1 VANDGIRCSVISLS
15 AEVNIW
21 KKLAERTDGK
31 YFVPLDPIDV
41 SDKLEE
47 LSRPPVESS
56 SRQGVLVKMGFPQK
70 EADERYICPQCRTRV
85 KGRKSL
91 MGVDLEYS
99 SNSNIVRRL
108 QALARLRRAF
118 SSLLSSPFP
127 SFNCNAF
134 DPRAKRGR
142 DRPGARAKPV

>member
-1 VANDGIRCSVISLS
+1 MSLS

-70 EADERYICPQCRTRV
+70 EGDERYICPQCRTRV
-85 KGRKSL
+85 KGKS
-91 MGVDLEYS
+91 
-99 SNSNIVRRL
+99 
-108 QALARLRRAF
+108 
-118 SSLLSSPFP
+118 SSLKSAVYQ
-127 SFNCNAF
+127 AF
-134 DPRAKRGR
+134 VCQKRELR
-142 DRPGARAKPV
+142 IF